1 MALPFT
7 KSLTTTIGRI
17 RARVGAADPAAPG
30 RIEDARI
37 QEYIDATSTE
47 YDAALMLVDATIAS
61 LVGKIKTTQ
70 IPTASDVV
78 QINDVQAQIEGWQT
92 VRRNLLTTVPTT
104 TTGLPVRRWGTQGR
118 HPSDP
123 WRVN

>member
-7 KSLTTTIGRI
+7 TSLATAIGRI
-17 RARVGAADPAAPG
+17 RARIGAADAAAPG

-37 QEYIDATSTE
+37 QEYISATSTE

-92 VRRNLLTTVPTT
+92 VRRNLLSTVPTT

-123 WRVN
+123 WRVT

>member
-7 KSLTTTIGRI
+7 TALSTTIGRI
-17 RARVGAADPAAPG
+17 RARIGAADPSAPD

-37 QEYIDATSTE
+37 SEYIAATSTE

-61 LVGKIKTTQ
+61 LARKMKATQ
-70 IPTASDVV
+70 TPASPDIV
-78 QINDVQAQIEGWQT
+78 QVNDVQAQFDAWQT
-92 VRRNLLTTVPTT
+92 VRKNLLATVPTA
-104 TTGLPVRRWGTQGR
+104 TGLPVRRFGTQGR

-123 WRVN
+123 LLVR